1 MYFSGSSLKRH
12 TKGSEKE
19 CAAEEKKS
27 LRSRERGREEEE
39 EEGSILSLSFSS
51 PSCRRLSAARIL
63 RNSQTRGLNL
73 LLSFPLPPLSLLS
86 FLSMHRFFLA
96 LIPSSAS
103 FLFLLHP
110 LLLLWPHS
118 FLCSPPFRHRSCSIL
133 QPLVFRLLSPCCFFH
148 PLARETPSFQ
158 SPFYS
163 SGLFTRCSVRL
174 RLQSRV
180 RPRVFDYLSCV
191 LLLGIFSPVPV
202 YPSVAA
208 PKRGSQSAECQCRE
222 HARRMMDSVLLLL
235 FFPLYYFFF
244 LRFVLYLIVSFLSFV
259 LSSLSIFRS
268 IFSRLLFSL
277 FFSLLL
283 HSLPSLLSPV
293 RWSETCRLRYRTGR
307 ENIARSGDA
316 SKTENRGISCIR
328 CTVNTHWART
338 R

>member
-27 LRSRERGREEEE
+27 LRSRERGREE

-86 FLSMHRFFLA
+86 FLPMHRFLLA

-118 FLCSPPFRHRSCSIL
+118 LLCSPPFRHRSCSIL

-191 LLLGIFSPVPV
+191 LLLGIFSPVP
-202 YPSVAA
+202 A
-208 PKRGSQSAECQCRE
+208 
-222 HARRMMDSVLLLL
+222 
-235 FFPLYYFFF
+235 
-244 LRFVLYLIVSFLSFV
+244 LSFG
-259 LSSLSIFRS
+259 RC
-268 IFSRLLFSL
+268 
-277 FFSLLL
+277 
-283 HSLPSLLSPV
+283 
-293 RWSETCRLRYRTGR
+293 SE
-307 ENIARSGDA
+307 
-316 SKTENRGISCIR
+316 
-328 CTVNTHWART
+328 
-338 R
+338 

>member
-86 FLSMHRFFLA
+86 FLSMHRFLLA

-118 FLCSPPFRHRSCSIL
+118 LLCPRRPSATDLAPSCNPWSSAFYLPAASFIPSRERLLPSNLPSILPVCSPAVVSVYVCSRASALASLIISLVYFFSGFFRLSPSIL
-133 QPLVFRLLSPCCFFH
+133 R
-148 PLARETPSFQ
+148 
-158 SPFYS
+158 
-163 SGLFTRCSVRL
+163 
-174 RLQSRV
+174 
-180 RPRVFDYLSCV
+180 
-191 LLLGIFSPVPV
+191 
-202 YPSVAA
+202 
-208 PKRGSQSAECQCRE
+208 
-222 HARRMMDSVLLLL
+222 
-235 FFPLYYFFF
+235 
-244 LRFVLYLIVSFLSFV
+244 
-259 LSSLSIFRS
+259 
-268 IFSRLLFSL
+268 
-277 FFSLLL
+277 SLLRIGD
-283 HSLPSLLSPV
+283 LS
-293 RWSETCRLRYRTGR
+293 R
-307 ENIARSGDA
+307 RS
-316 SKTENRGISCIR
+316 
-328 CTVNTHWART
+328 VNVANMRAG
-338 R
+338 

>member
-39 EEGSILSLSFSS
+39 EEGSILSLSRFLLPRAGDFPPRGSS
-51 PSCRRLSAARIL
+51 ATLKPAALIFC
-63 RNSQTRGLNL
+63 S
-73 LLSFPLPPLSLLS
+73 LSLCRP
-86 FLSMHRFFLA
+86 FLSSRFFRCIVSFSL
-96 LIPSSAS
+96 SSHRPAS

-118 FLCSPPFRHRSCSIL
+118 LLCSPPFRHRSCSIL

-191 LLLGIFSPVPV
+191 LLLGIFSPVPA
-202 YPSVAA
+202 SI
-208 PKRGSQSAECQCRE
+208 
-222 HARRMMDSVLLLL
+222 
-235 FFPLYYFFF
+235 
-244 LRFVLYLIVSFLSFV
+244 LR
-259 LSSLSIFRS
+259 
-268 IFSRLLFSL
+268 
-277 FFSLLL
+277 SLLRIGD
-283 HSLPSLLSPV
+283 LS
-293 RWSETCRLRYRTGR
+293 R
-307 ENIARSGDA
+307 RS
-316 SKTENRGISCIR
+316 
-328 CTVNTHWART
+328 VNVANMRAG
-338 R
+338 

>member
-51 PSCRRLSAARIL
+51 LSCRRLSAARIL

-86 FLSMHRFFLA
+86 FLSMHRFLLA

-118 FLCSPPFRHRSCSIL
+118 LLCSPPFRHRSCSIL
-133 QPLVFRLLSPCCFFH
+133 QPLVFRLLSPCRFFH

-222 HARRMMDSVLLLL
+222 HVRRMMDSVLLLL

-244 LRFVLYLIVSFLSFV
+244 LRFVLYLIVSFLPFV
-259 LSSLSIFRS
+259 LSSFSIFRS

-277 FFSLLL
+277 FFPLFFISLFF
-283 HSLPSLLSPV
+283 SLCCFIRFRLFYLLSDGRKRVVALPDGKGKHYSK
-293 RWSETCRLRYRTGR
+293 RRCIKDGESRY
-307 ENIARSGDA
+307 
-316 SKTENRGISCIR
+316 
-328 CTVNTHWART
+328 
-338 R
+338 